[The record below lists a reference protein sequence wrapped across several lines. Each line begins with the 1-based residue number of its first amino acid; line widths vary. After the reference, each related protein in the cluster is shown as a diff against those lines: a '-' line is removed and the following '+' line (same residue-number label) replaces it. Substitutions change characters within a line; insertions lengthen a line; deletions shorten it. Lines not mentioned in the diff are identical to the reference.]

1 MLDQSV
7 WPERVDRRVSLLC
20 FQKPRERGT
29 EEDPI
34 PCSDQGP
41 QWQPLSTGGVGASLW
56 EAPRVKCTSPWPR
69 SRGVMTATKDL
80 LFSGYFQAI
89 NMCRV
94 GQELGALPVPPGE
107 RERGVLGWLTAW
119 EAKPAGE
126 DSACLCMWLFCL
138 SSSFLKN

>member
-89 NMCRV
+89 NHVQSRTRV
-94 GQELGALPVPPGE
+94 RGSTYSPR
-107 RERGVLGWLTAW
+107 RERKRSARLAHCMGSQASWRRLCLPLHVAVL
-119 EAKPAGE
+119 
-126 DSACLCMWLFCL
+126 
-138 SSSFLKN
+138 SFLLLP